1 MKRSYLKRRTRLRSR
16 TRIRAR
22 NPKRIKKL
30 RAKQFGTDGY
40 REHILGL
47 RCVVT
52 GAWPVDPAHVL
63 GRRSTG
69 HGPEGLAPLVR
80 RVHDAF
86 DNIGEARFAELYG
99 VTKEWIR
106 DWARKHRAEW
116 EANQGEV

>member
-1 MKRSYLKRRTRLRSR
+1 MRKSYLKR
-16 TRIRAR
+16 R
-22 NPKRIKKL
+22 NPKRIKRL
-30 RAKQFGTDGY
+30 RAQQFGTDGY

-47 RCVVT
+47 RCIVT
-52 GAWPVDPAHVL
+52 GEWPVDPAHVL

-86 DNIGEARFAELYG
+86 DNIGEDRFPELYG
-99 VTKEWIR
+99 FTKEWIR

-116 EANQGEV
+116 ESR